1 MGARVGAGVSVIL
14 FRPLRAWPHPRT
26 PLAQTSSWPNARKL
40 TLGRSLDLLGTELR
54 RMGCQFPAYI
64 EADVAERDVRLDG
77 QLRADARPI
86 SAAVLIYATHPK
98 LGELRWACDGYD
110 TLAQNVRAIA
120 GTIEALRAVDRYR
133 CVRDHEQFRGF
144 KALPA
149 STAPTMST
157 VEAMQVIAQHSG
169 RRLGVLTNESELK
182 AAIRLARSVTHPDR
196 NNGDRTGWDAV
207 EAAVLILGVTP

>member
-1 MGARVGAGVSVIL
+1 MSVIL

-54 RMGCQFPAYI
+54 
-64 EADVAERDVRLDG
+64 
-77 QLRADARPI
+77 ADARPS
-86 SAAVLIYATHPK
+86 SAAVLVYATHPK

-133 CVRDHEQFRGF
+133 CVRDGEQFRGF

-196 NNGDRTGWDAV
+196 NNGDRSGWDAV
-207 EAAVLILGVTP
+207 EAAALILGVKP